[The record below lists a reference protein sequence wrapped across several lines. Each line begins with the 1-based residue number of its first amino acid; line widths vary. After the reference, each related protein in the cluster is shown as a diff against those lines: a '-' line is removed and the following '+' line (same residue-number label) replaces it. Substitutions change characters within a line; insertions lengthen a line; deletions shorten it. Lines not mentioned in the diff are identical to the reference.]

1 MLFGLIVFLT
11 VAFATH
17 AIVGV
22 ALARGFADVGPRA
35 GLWLGVV
42 FGLAPDADFL
52 FPAAWGWPFVHR
64 GITHS
69 PLFALSVIAGTYAI
83 SRSRA
88 VAIAAGLAIGSH
100 LAIDSLSP
108 MAIPWLFP
116 LRATWSPGLDVHGV
130 IATTLL
136 WSASVGVL
144 AWRTDDLAAIEQ
156 WLDRSGGVR
165 RRQSE

>member
-22 ALARGFADVGPRA
+22 ALVRGFADVGPRA
-35 GLWLGVV
+35 GVWLGIV

-52 FPAAWGWPFVHR
+52 FPAAWGWPFIHR
-64 GITHS
+64 GILHS
-69 PLFALSVIAGTYAI
+69 PLFALSVVAGTYALC
-83 SRSRA
+83 RNRA
-88 VAIAAGLAIGSH
+88 IALAAGLATGSH
-100 LAIDSLSP
+100 LVIDALSP

-144 AWRTDDLAAIEQ
+144 AWRTDDLAAIGR
-156 WLDRSGGVR
+156 WRNRDDGVLR
-165 RRQSE
+165 HQSE